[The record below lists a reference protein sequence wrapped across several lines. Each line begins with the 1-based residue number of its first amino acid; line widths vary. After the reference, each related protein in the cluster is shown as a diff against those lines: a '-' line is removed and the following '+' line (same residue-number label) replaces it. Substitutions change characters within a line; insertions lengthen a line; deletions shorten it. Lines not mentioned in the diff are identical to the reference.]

1 MSKITHSDMEREKK
15 NLGFL
20 EGGYG
25 GGENFLGSLEGGD
38 GGGQK
43 GFSLKGEKKI
53 FPCRGIRGGRKNFS
67 SAGGYEGGE
76 KPKIWVLPG
85 QGVLFDLRRGIA

>member
-1 MSKITHSDMEREKK
+1 MEGEK
-15 NLGFL
+15 F
-20 EGGYG
+20 
-25 GGENFLGSLEGGD
+25 FLGSLEGGD

-43 GFSLKGEKKI
+43 GFSLRREKKN
-53 FPCRGIRGGRKNFS
+53 FPCRGIRGGRKIFS

-85 QGVLFDLRRGIA
+85 QGVLFNLSGDRLILDLRRGILSPVTPPNRMV

>member
-1 MSKITHSDMEREKK
+1 ME
-15 NLGFL
+15 
-20 EGGYG
+20 
-25 GGENFLGSLEGGD
+25 GENFFWGSLEGGD

-43 GFSLKGEKKI
+43 GFSLRGEKKN
-53 FPCRGIRGGRKNFS
+53 FPCRGIRGGRKKS

-85 QGVLFDLRRGIA
+85 QGAQQLQRLQLCEIVQGNTT